1 MKTRRLVMASI
12 VACLPIAA
20 AVTPAGAIPPPG
32 APPARSGPPPYQG
45 PLTFE
50 QVVDEFPPPP
60 ELPPE
65 QVQAILDSID
75 MNNDLTICAKG
86 LPNAENFIDNVAN
99 NPKDS

>member
-32 APPARSGPPPYQG
+32 VPPARFCPPPYQG
-45 PLTFE
+45 PLTFQ
-50 QVVDEFPPPP
+50 QVVDQFPPPP
-60 ELPPE
+60 GLPPE
-65 QVQAILDSID
+65 VVQAILDTID

-86 LPNAENFIDNVAN
+86 LPHAENFVDNVAN